1 MAIKILD
8 KGRVGVGAP
17 GKRSRYA
24 YLYYADDVVYFP
36 PVDSTEVV
44 LLGDI
49 MLKAGAT
56 VVQLYVTNISQEYS
70 FESVGEKDTRAFKV
84 RFIGTHPGTELE
96 ALEFSKK
103 NHDLDFIVVI
113 PEGVSSKK
121 AKVLGTPDAP
131 LTFKVS
137 HKNNKDG
144 SKYDFTFEQE
154 MPSDDVYLHYE
165 GQLFAEGNISDWD
178 PENGNLPPSGVYK
191 VKASS
196 DLMFTDGSVSDYS
209 DSGKRITLIGD
220 DTAIGGF
227 MTLITGTKIIL
238 RKNEPWKSIKGSSI
252 ILESFVTSDFQ
263 TKLIEIQRN

>member
-1 MAIKILD
+1 MGVKILE
-8 KGRVGVGAP
+8 KGRVGVGSP

-24 YLYYADDVVYFP
+24 YLYYTDDIVYFP
-36 PVDSTEVV
+36 PTDATEVV

-49 MLKAGAT
+49 MLKPGAT
-56 VVQLYVTNISQEYS
+56 VVKLYITNTSQEYS
-70 FESVGEKDTRAFKV
+70 FESMGEKDNRAFKV

-103 NHDLDFIVVI
+103 NHDQDFIVVI
-113 PEGVSSKK
+113 PEGITSQNS
-121 AKVLGTPDAP
+121 KVLGTPDAP

-137 HKNNKDG
+137 HKNNKEG
-144 SKYDFTFEQE
+144 SKYDMTFEQE
-154 MPSDDVYLHYE
+154 IPSDDVYLHYTGAVISE
-165 GQLFAEGNISDWD
+165 GEISVWD
-178 PENGNLPPSGVYK
+178 PEIENLPKSGVYK

-196 DLMFTDGSVSDYS
+196 GLMFTDGSVADYS
-209 DSGKRITLIGD
+209 EPGKRIILLGD
-220 DTAIGGF
+220 DTPMGDF

-238 RKNEPWKSIKGSSI
+238 RKNEPWKSLKGSSI